1 MVAGGCGVVPAIGD
15 WLERATV
22 MIPPA
27 ARVCVVAALSVL
39 GAAASPAF
47 AQLALRPQPVQLQQS
62 PPAAVGPGEL
72 HGTIQDDKGQPLSGA
87 VVSALGSTT
96 VFAVSDREGRFA
108 FRSLP
113 AGPYLVR
120 AHLKGFAPP
129 RARVVH
135 VTGGS
140 RQISIFS
147 LSRVA
152 GSIDEPSVL
161 TAGISDGGGASD
173 EDAHDHGEVEWRLRH
188 ATRSVLKEA
197 EEAIAILGTDDS
209 LFRDPLNGLGRA
221 VGNSARIAT
230 ALFADLSLN
239 GQVNLLT
246 TTSFDRPQDLFS
258 MGVDAPQGIAYV
270 SVTAPGASGDWT
282 LRGTITQGDLAS
294 WMVASSYV
302 RHVQESAHQYE
313 AGVSYSMQR
322 YMGGNSDALFAMRD
336 GSRNAGGL
344 YAYDTWSIAPR
355 LRVGYGG
362 RYARYEYMPDRS
374 LVSPRGSVIVQ
385 PLERDSLKLR
395 ATLSHRE
402 TAPGDQEFLPPS
414 TGLWLPPERTFSQVS
429 REAFRAE
436 RVDHVEVAAERE
448 WPGAVIVG
456 VRAFRQRADDQVV
469 TLFGVAVGDR
479 KSVGHYHVGS
489 AGDFDARGW
498 GVSVS
503 RSVTDS
509 VRASVDYTHVDASW
523 YGRSPD
529 AAALAWLAASVLRTT
544 ERLHDVTASIESVVS
559 PTSTRV
565 FAIYR
570 MNTGFAQTESAGSFA
585 TKARFN
591 VQVNQALPFLRNW
604 EMLVAVSN
612 LFREDA
618 LDGSV
623 YDEVMVVN
631 PPKRV
636 LGGVSVRF

>member
-1 MVAGGCGVVPAIGD
+1 
-15 WLERATV
+15 
-22 MIPPA
+22 MIPSA
-27 ARVCVVAALSVL
+27 ARVCIAGALSIL

-47 AQLALRPQPVQLQQS
+47 AQFALRPQPVQLQQS
-62 PPAAVGPGEL
+62 QPASIAPGEL
-72 HGTIQDDKGQPLSGA
+72 HGVIEDDKGQPLGGA
-87 VVSALGSTT
+87 VISALGSTT
-96 VFAVSDREGRFA
+96 VFAVSDRDGRFA
-108 FRSLP
+108 FRNLP

-135 VTGGS
+135 VNGGA
-140 RQISIFS
+140 RQVSIFS
-147 LSRVA
+147 LSRVTA
-152 GSIDEPSVL
+152 ADAPSVL
-161 TAGISDGGGASD
+161 TAGVAEGGGGSD
-173 EDAHDHGEVEWRLRH
+173 DDAHDHGEVEWRLRH

-197 EEAIAILGTDDS
+197 EEAVAKLGNDDS
-209 LFRDPLNGLGRA
+209 LFGDPLNGLGRA

-313 AGVSYSMQR
+313 AGFSYSMQR

-336 GSRNAGGL
+336 GSRNAGAL
-344 YAYDTWSIAPR
+344 YAYDTWSVAPQF
-355 LRVGYGG
+355 RVGYGG
-362 RYARYEYMPDRS
+362 RYARYDYLPDRS
-374 LVSPRGSVIVQ
+374 LVSPRGTVIVQ

-402 TAPGDQEFLPPS
+402 TAPGDQEFLPQPA
-414 TGLWLPPERTFSQVS
+414 GVWLPPERTFSHVS
-429 REAFRAE
+429 RDVLRAE

-469 TLFGVAVGDR
+469 TLFGVTVGDR

-503 RSVTDS
+503 RSVTEN
-509 VRASVDYTHVDASW
+509 VRASVDYTQVDSSW
-523 YGRSPD
+523 YGQSPD
-529 AAALAWLAASVLRTT
+529 AAALVSLAASVLRTT
-544 ERLHDVTASIESVVS
+544 ERLHDVTASIEGVVS

-570 MNTGFAQTESAGSFA
+570 MNSGFAETESAGTFA

-618 LDGSV
+618 IDGSV